1 LQAVITYRYDLMQA
15 YARGLRR
22 TWREE
27 IDRLKA
33 AGAAGSSHLAAMVS
47 GKSILKDVGQD
58 GGRITE
64 NQKLK
69 LAEAMAASDK
79 LRKLVEMRDE
89 LIATWERS
97 HMTSD
102 QLLAHLQQWC
112 ARAEASGVRALQDL
126 ALRMRRYASVPTT
139 A

>member
-1 LQAVITYRYDLMQA
+1 V
-15 YARGLRR
+15 
-22 TWREE
+22 
-27 IDRLKA
+27 
-33 AGAAGSSHLAAMVS
+33 
-47 GKSILKDVGQD
+47 LKDVGQE

-64 NQKLK
+64 TQKLEMAGA
-69 LAEAMAASDK
+69 LAASDK

-126 ALRMRRYASVPTT
+126 ALRMRRYAPVPN
-139 A
+139 AAA

>member
-1 LQAVITYRYDLMQA
+1 MA
-15 YARGLRR
+15 
-22 TWREE
+22 
-27 IDRLKA
+27 RLKA
-33 AGAAGSSHLAAMVS
+33 AGAADSIHVSALVS
-47 GKSILKDVGQD
+47 GKSVLKDVGQD

-64 NQKLK
+64 TQKLK
-69 LAEAMAASDK
+69 LAGAFAASEK
-79 LRKLVEMRDE
+79 LRKVIDMRDE

-97 HMTSD
+97 HMSSD

-126 ALRMRRYASVPTT
+126 ALRMRRYAPVGNQ